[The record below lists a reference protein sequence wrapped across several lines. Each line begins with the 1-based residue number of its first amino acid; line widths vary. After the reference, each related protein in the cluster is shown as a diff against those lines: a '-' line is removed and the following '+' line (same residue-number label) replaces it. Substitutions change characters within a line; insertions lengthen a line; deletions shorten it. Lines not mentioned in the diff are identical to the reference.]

1 MPLTY
6 TYTLNDNGTLP
17 ITLKQ
22 AKAYLKVDND
32 ADNAVI
38 QDMIAAVVQYAERYS
53 GRDMR
58 EKTWQLVVD
67 CFEDRIL
74 LRKSETASITSV
86 KYTVDGSLSTIADSV
101 YYLKAG
107 HQFSEILLQEDQKW
121 PDDLDKVEAGI
132 QIIFVTQTPRY
143 IEQYKVGAFEHLA
156 FLYANRGDCDV
167 NVAALKSGATEKY
180 DQGRI
185 QRI

>member
-6 TYTLNDNGTLP
+6 TYTLNDTGTLP
-17 ITLKQ
+17 ISLKQ
-22 AKAYLKVDND
+22 AKAYLKVDSTTD
-32 ADNAVI
+32 DSVI
-38 QDMIAAVVQYAERYS
+38 QDLIATVFQFAERYS

-58 EKTWQLVVD
+58 AKTWQLVLD
-67 CFEDRIL
+67 CFDDRIL
-74 LRKSETASITSV
+74 LRKSEVSSITSV
-86 KYTVDGSLSTIADSV
+86 KYSVSGTLDTISSAV

-107 HQFSEILLQEDQKW
+107 HQFSEILLQEDQAW
-121 PDDLDKVEAGI
+121 PSDIDEIEAGI
-132 QIIFVTQTPRY
+132 QIIFDTKTPRY
-143 IEQYKVGAFEHLA
+143 ITQYKVGALEHLA

-167 NVAALKSGATEKY
+167 SVAALKSGATEKY

>member
-6 TYTLNDNGTLP
+6 TYTLTDNGTLP

-22 AKAYLKVDND
+22 AKAYLKVDTD

-38 QDMIAAVVQYAERYS
+38 QDMIAAVVQFAERYT

-58 EKTWQLVVD
+58 PKTWQLELD

-74 LRKSETASITSV
+74 LRKSQVASITSV
-86 KYTVDGSLSTIADSV
+86 KYIVSGSPVTIDSSV
-101 YYLKAG
+101 YYLKSG
-107 HQFSEILLQEDQKW
+107 YQFSEVLLQADQVW
-121 PDDLDKVEAGI
+121 PDDLDEVEAGI
-132 QIIFVTQTPRY
+132 EIIFVTQAPRY
-143 IEQYKVGAFEHLA
+143 IEQYKIGALEHLA

-167 NVAALKSGATEKY
+167 NSAALKSGASEKY

>member
-6 TYTLNDNGTLP
+6 TYTLNDTGTLP

-22 AKAYLKVDND
+22 AKAYLKVDSD
-32 ADNAVI
+32 ADNSVI
-38 QDMIAAVVQYAERYS
+38 QDMIAAVVQYGERYS

-58 EKTWQLVVD
+58 AKTWQLVID

-74 LRKSETASITSV
+74 LRKSQVASITSI
-86 KYTVDGSLSTIADSV
+86 KHTVSGSLDTIADTV

-107 HQFSEILLQEDQKW
+107 YQFSEILLQEDQEW
-121 PDDLDKVEAGI
+121 PTDSDAVEAGI

-143 IEQYKVGAFEHLA
+143 IESYKMGAFEHLA